1 MLCLWSRFL
10 AKTFAMNIL
19 RDPVAGA
26 CHGRTADI
34 FTVKTQ
40 GQAAYA
46 I

>member
-19 RDPVAGA
+19 RDSVAGA
-26 CHGRTADI
+26 CHGMTSDI
-34 FTVKTQ
+34 FTVKMQ

-46 I
+46 S